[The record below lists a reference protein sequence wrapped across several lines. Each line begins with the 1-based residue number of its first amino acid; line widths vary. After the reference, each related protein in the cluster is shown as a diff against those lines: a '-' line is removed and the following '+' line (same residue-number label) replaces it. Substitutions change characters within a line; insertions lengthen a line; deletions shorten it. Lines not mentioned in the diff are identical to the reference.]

1 MSLLC
6 NVCGSNFSSTIYES
20 PEDRSIT
27 TMNQLVDGKT
37 RVYFCQNCGHLQTN
51 ELPNLQEYYA
61 NEYEISR
68 SSEDDDQLYK
78 MVDGKP
84 LYRSDQQAAVLQEK
98 VDLFTGCRVLDYGC
112 AKAPTLKKVVMNN
125 PDIEPFLFDVTDKY
139 LTFWEQFPNQ
149 AKYALFQPDNS
160 WKDSMDVV
168 LSFYA
173 LEHIADLNEAIN
185 NIKSLLKVG
194 GGFYFIVPNVY
205 ANIADFIVAD
215 HINHF
220 SKNSLTWLLSKEGF
234 EDIIVDDQVHDAAF
248 VVTAKLSEKVELI
261 PVEVNKQEIS
271 ECYNLSWEMAGYWK
285 EVLERILLFEKGM
298 GDNSVVAIYGAGFY
312 GHFIASSLSGL
323 EKLCCFVDQNKFLHG
338 LKIDDKPVL
347 LPEELPNEVTHLL
360 IGLNP
365 RIARENIE
373 SIDYWKN
380 RQISFF
386 YL

>member
-6 NVCGSNFSSTIYES
+6 NVCGSTFSSTVYES

-78 MVDGKP
+78 ILDGKP

-98 VDLFTGCRVLDYGC
+98 VDLFTGCCVLDYGC

-194 GGFYFIVPNVY
+194 GVFYFIVPNVY

-234 EDIIVDDQVHDAAF
+234 EDIVVDDQVHDAAF

-261 PVEVNKQEIS
+261 PVEVNKQEIDK
-271 ECYNLSWEMAGYWK
+271 CYSLSLEMADYWK
-285 EVLERILLFEKGM
+285 EILERILLFEKGM
-298 GDNSVVAIYGAGFY
+298 GDHSVVAIYGAGFY

-347 LPEELPNEVTHLL
+347 LPEELPKEVTHLL

-365 RIARENIE
+365 RIARESIE